1 MCLELPDRDI
11 KPAVSSTGLGLG
23 ERFLDGDGNFRMA
36 SVQVAVKAMGAIM
49 SEKWMAKKGVT
60 AEAQGSQLM

>member
-1 MCLELPDRDI
+1 M
-11 KPAVSSTGLGLG
+11 
-23 ERFLDGDGNFRMA
+23 DGDGNFRMA
-36 SVQVAVKAMGAIM
+36 SVPVAVKAMGAIM